1 MLNQP
6 ILAWVVHDTA
16 AHFTKTG
23 CSNALE
29 DILFTTLDNEKA
41 CVELK
46 VPSAQGI
53 DGVPASLL
61 KNCQKQ
67 LSKAMFQLWRG
78 SLNLEKIPE
87 DLLLVLICPVHKG
100 GNRSV
105 PKNYHPIALTS
116 HITKVFERILSKA
129 AKMQDLGTMVPENVW
144 RSCRK

>member
-46 VPSAQGI
+46 VPSAGGI

-67 LSKAMFQLWRG
+67 LSKALFQLWRG
-78 SLNLEKIPE
+78 SLNL
-87 DLLLVLICPVHKG
+87 
-100 GNRSV
+100 
-105 PKNYHPIALTS
+105 
-116 HITKVFERILSKA
+116 
-129 AKMQDLGTMVPENVW
+129 
-144 RSCRK
+144 